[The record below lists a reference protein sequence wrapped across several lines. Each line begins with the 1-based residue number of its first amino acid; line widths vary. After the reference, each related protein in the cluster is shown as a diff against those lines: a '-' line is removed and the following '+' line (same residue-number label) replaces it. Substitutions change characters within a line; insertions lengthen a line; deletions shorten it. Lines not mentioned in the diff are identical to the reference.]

1 MFTHSNVHYVMDT
14 TGLKIVQLT
23 RQFQLVDWSILLVIL
38 MPNRIVPSTVFQFD
52 EVR

>member
-1 MFTHSNVHYVMDT
+1 MLTHTNMHYVIDI

-23 RQFQLVDWSILLVIL
+23 RQFQLVDWSILLIIF
-38 MPNRIVPSTVFQFD
+38 MPNGIVPSTVFQFD